1 MKFGGTSVDNINE
14 VTTIV
19 GLEAKKTQPIMV
31 VSAYSGQTDALK
43 RIAQDVLQNP
53 SFWNYYSLYFALV
66 PVLYDVMEKAGKRE
80 SLDHHFSLLTS
91 VYQHFVAC
99 IDRVI
104 REILAI
110 TDDLSVKD
118 PSSLS
123 PEIQTYIEDR
133 IIGLGEVFSAHVL
146 ARILSTRSE
155 LGRIFEDVSLV
166 DIFDA
171 DSQSSP
177 VLPDQKDAFFEEAS
191 RKIAAR
197 IQAVLDRGN
206 VPVVTGYMGYLPGGI
221 LKTIDRGYT
230 DSTAALTAVALLRMG
245 IDPERIRLQIWK
257 EVPGLLSAD
266 PRIVEPNYNPKEQR
280 RASDFKVAKL
290 RERATLTEAA
300 ELADLGGMKA
310 VNPNAIWI
318 LDGKGIELQVRSTFD
333 PESPGT
339 VINDV
344 ENPDLQGIRFIS
356 GKKGQAMY
364 RVKSNKMV
372 DQSGVADK
380 IFSAA
385 AHMGISV
392 DMITTSATSVVFSVD
407 AKHPKRA
414 ELEKQLADIGKVKH
428 YEKMA
433 LVCAIGNNLE
443 ESVGL
448 LSKLSGFL
456 ALHGINIYF
465 DGGNADDNLT
475 FAIKEEQFE
484 DAIKSLHEGAIE
496 NDLDRTIIR
505 FERAE
510 A

>member
-14 VTTIV
+14 VATIV
-19 GLEAKKTQPIMV
+19 GLEAKKAQPIMV
-31 VSAYSGQTDALK
+31 VSAYSGQTDVLK
-43 RIAQDVLQNP
+43 GIVKNVLNDP
-53 SFWNYYSLYFALV
+53 SLWNYQSLYFALE
-66 PVLYDVMEKAGKRE
+66 PVLDYTMKKAGE
-80 SLDHHFSLLTS
+80 QCTDHNFALLSS
-91 VYQHFVAC
+91 VYQHLVVC
-99 IDRVI
+99 INGVI
-104 REILAI
+104 GEILAI

-123 PEIQTYIEDR
+123 PEIRTYIEDR

-146 ARILSTRSE
+146 ANVLSTRTE
-155 LGRIFEDVSLV
+155 LARVFESVSLV

-177 VLPDQKDAFFEEAS
+177 VLPDQKDAFFEEAIQ
-191 RKIAAR
+191 KIAAR

-230 DSTAALTAVALLRMG
+230 DSTAALTAAALLHMG
-245 IDPERIRLQIWK
+245 IDPEQIRLQIWK

-266 PRIVEPNYNPKEQR
+266 PRIVEPNYDPKKQR
-280 RASDFKVAKL
+280 RATDFKVAKL

-339 VINDV
+339 IIDDV
-344 ENPDLQGIRFIS
+344 ERSDLQGIRFIS

-364 RVKSNKMV
+364 RVKSNRMV
-372 DQSGVADK
+372 DQSGVAEK

-385 AHMGISV
+385 ADMGISV

-407 AKHPKRA
+407 AKHPRRT
-414 ELEKQLADIGKVKH
+414 ELEEKLAEIGKVKP

-456 ALHGINIYF
+456 ALRGINIYF

-496 NDLDRTIIR
+496 NDLGKTTIR
-505 FERAE
+505 LEQAV